1 MTDILGGARVV
12 PVVVIDDVETA
23 VPLAETLVDAGI
35 TVIEIT
41 LRTDAALQAIE
52 AIAKAVPTMVT
63 GAGSVRTPLHMQA
76 VVDAGAK
83 FTVCPGATERLVDAA
98 AKSGVPFFPGA
109 ATPSEMLR
117 LYELGFSTQKLFPA
131 EVVGGISMLKAVSG
145 PLPEVRFMPTGG
157 ISPERASDYLAL
169 PNVAC
174 VGGSWITPKN
184 LLAAGDYDAIGRLAA
199 EAATLG
205 S

>member
-1 MTDILGGARVV
+1 MV

-23 VPLAETLVDAGI
+23 VPLAETLVNAGVS
-35 TVIEIT
+35 VIEVT
-41 LRTDAALQAIE
+41 LRTDAALAAIE
-52 AIAKAVPTMVT
+52 AIAKSVPDMVT
-63 GAGSVRTPLHMQA
+63 GAGSVRTPGQMQA

-83 FTVCPGATERLVDAA
+83 FTVCPGATDRLVDAA
-98 AKSGVPFFPGA
+98 QQSGVPFFPGG

-117 LYELGFSTQKLFPA
+117 LYELGFTTQKFFPA
-131 EVVGGISMLKAVSG
+131 EVAGGIPMLKAVSG
-145 PLPEVRFMPTGG
+145 PLPEVSFMPTGG
-157 ISPERASDYLAL
+157 ISAERANDYLAL

-174 VGGSWITPKN
+174 VGGSWITPKS
-184 LLAAGDYDAIGRLAA
+184 LLAAGDYAAIGRLAA